1 MTGTDYPYLMRFRPR
16 FIGPLL
22 LLSLVPA
29 LHAETSSSA
38 LINEALDKLI
48 DIDVDT
54 TLPQA
59 IKAIEDKT
67 GVPIE
72 ADQSVYDMLP
82 WGEQTKLTAKISNQ
96 TLRQSLG
103 AVCDKL
109 GLRFRV
115 GDEAVQLQP
124 IPALRR
130 IARRTTIDELGAIDT
145 LSAHHVDD
153 AAPTTTTVEGL
164 AKLIDAQLAKEKSS
178 YVVDNRATDDL
189 GKAVIRLPRGVSY
202 LAALEELHRQTR
214 ATWYPWGKSIV
225 IVPKEDL
232 IRTLLNRPI
241 TMRFNGV
248 DVAQVLTELSRRS
261 GVDFTIEPGAVQ
273 RIPPES
279 RTIKLVLEN
288 VSTRQALESIAGFT
302 GLGYVQ
308 NENGVYLWN
317 PASNPVARRP
327 DRVMALQ
334 QLDNGLQLLLPEN
347 EIPPDV
353 KQYLDAKRAKAIQ
366 SLREQMKKEGFQ
378 PTTQPGNDL

>member
-1 MTGTDYPYLMRFRPR
+1 MAAAA
-16 FIGPLL
+16 
-22 LLSLVPA
+22 V
-29 LHAETSSSA
+29 HAQSSSA

-59 IKAIEDKT
+59 LKAIEDKT

-72 ADQSVYDMLP
+72 ADKSVYDMLP

-96 TLRQSLG
+96 TLRQSLT
-103 AVCDKL
+103 AVCEKL
-109 GLRFRV
+109 GLRFHV
-115 GDEAVQLQP
+115 GDEAVELRP
-124 IPALRR
+124 LPALAR
-130 IARRTTIDELGAIDT
+130 IARRATIEELGAIDD
-145 LSAHHVDD
+145 LSAHHLSD
-153 AAPTTTTVEGL
+153 AAATTTTVEQLCTDIDAAL
-164 AKLIDAQLAKEKSS
+164 AKDKSA
-178 YVVDNRATDDL
+178 YVVDDRATDDL
-189 GKAVIRLPRGVSY
+189 GKSPIRLPRGVSF
-202 LAALEELHRQTR
+202 LDALEELHRQTR

-225 IVPKEDL
+225 VVPKEDL
-232 IRTLLNRPI
+232 IHTLLNRPI

-248 DVAQVLTELSRRS
+248 DIAQVLTELSRRS
-261 GVDFTIEPGAVQ
+261 GVEFTIEPGAVQ

-308 NENGVYLWN
+308 NEDGVYIWN

-327 DRVMALQ
+327 DRVVAIQ
-334 QLDNGLQLLLPEN
+334 QLDNGLELLLPEN
-347 EIPPDV
+347 ELPADV
-353 KQYLDAKRAKAIQ
+353 KQYLDTKRAKAIEG
-366 SLREQMKKEGFQ
+366 LRSQMKKEGFK